1 LPVNVGVG
9 QQLAF
14 TLGFSPTSQGTFSDY
29 LDLDGFLFNLSG
41 STPSSTLA
49 ILSPSA
55 NQNFTLSEA
64 NDTAT
69 MPIAFTANGTT
80 DTVSW
85 TATLVYQTSG
95 GFPNTPYQLTR
106 TFQTTANGQDNETY
120 ASQGGQVTVNASDD
134 TTAEQAS
141 PISFAVIGIRI
152 PGSGITTR
160 LADLYSNV
168 GGATHALMTGVAQVE
183 SSYFQFKRRSLY
195 GEVASWPQES
205 YDGGS
210 HIGLMQMPTS
220 TEIDYAWDWQVNT
233 AAGVN
238 LFTSKLSTA
247 QRKMNVII
255 QQHPG
260 LSALNAVELEHMA
273 LVLYGPYASPNNMK
287 QYYVP
292 VLSKHRWKW
301 VVNTTGNPKGVAY
314 ADSCLSAVHTQ

>member
-1 LPVNVGVG
+1 
-9 QQLAF
+9 
-14 TLGFSPTSQGTFSDY
+14 
-29 LDLDGFLFNLSG
+29 
-41 STPSSTLA
+41 
-49 ILSPSA
+49 
-55 NQNFTLSEA
+55 
-64 NDTAT
+64 
-69 MPIAFTANGTT
+69 
-80 DTVSW
+80 
-85 TATLVYQTSG
+85 
-95 GFPNTPYQLTR
+95 
-106 TFQTTANGQDNETY
+106 
-120 ASQGGQVTVNASDD
+120 
-134 TTAEQAS
+134 
-141 PISFAVIGIRI
+141 
-152 PGSGITTR
+152 
-160 LADLYSNV
+160 
-168 GGATHALMTGVAQVE
+168 
-183 SSYFQFKRRSLY
+183 
-195 GEVASWPQES
+195 
-205 YDGGS
+205 
-210 HIGLMQMPTS
+210 MQMPTS